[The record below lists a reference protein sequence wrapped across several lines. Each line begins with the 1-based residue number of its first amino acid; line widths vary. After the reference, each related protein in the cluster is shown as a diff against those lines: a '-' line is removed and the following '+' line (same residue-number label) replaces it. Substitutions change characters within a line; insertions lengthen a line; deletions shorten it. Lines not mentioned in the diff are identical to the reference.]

1 MRFLASR
8 ILDSKTKGEACVELD
23 FHPWT
28 AIFPRVN
35 GDELAALASEIRRYG
50 QAEPITVY
58 DGMILD
64 GRARYQACQ
73 LIGFEP
79 KVSEFEPMTG
89 MGVADDALL
98 WMVQK
103 NVSERHLTKAQ
114 LAAIAH
120 SLLLLLYPKH
130 KEKEP
135 YSTQQLKQVADLVG
149 ASWSSVQRLV
159 AVYKKKQRNG
169 PKLIEEVRNGDLTV
183 AQATRNAGFRE
194 YDDQGMF
201 DNVYFGKGDRFNE
214 AFIPMQRYLKGWETR
229 DFEFTNVN
237 PKEAARRLVMIE
249 QLMDWLTEAKR
260 DLEARAVKPSL
271 RA

>member
-1 MRFLASR
+1 M
-8 ILDSKTKGEACVELD
+8 ELD

-35 GDELAALASEIRRYG
+35 GDDLAMLASEIRKYG

-58 DGMILD
+58 EGKILD

-79 KVSEFEPMTG
+79 KIAVFEPMAG
-89 MGVADDALL
+89 QGSADDALL

-103 NVSERHLTKAQ
+103 NVGERHLSKAQ

-120 SLLLLLYPKH
+120 SLLLLLYPQH

-135 YSTQQLKQVADLVG
+135 YSIQQLKQVSDLVG

-159 AVYKKKQRNG
+159 AVYRKKQRNG
-169 PKLIEEVRNGDLTV
+169 PKLIEDVRNGDLTV

-201 DNVYFGKGDRFNE
+201 DNVYFGKGDRFTE
-214 AFIPMQRYLKGWETR
+214 STVPLQRYLKGWESR

-237 PKEAARRLVMIE
+237 PKEAARRLAVIE
-249 QLMDWLTEAKR
+249 QLMDWLAEAKR
-260 DLEARAVKPSL
+260 DLESRAVKPSL
-271 RA
+271 RT